1 MDDTDYINVTVQ
13 FCFPNINS
21 SCRKEVRT
29 GAVNTFLFIFLS
41 CVSVCT
47 VFLNLLVIISIS
59 HFKQLHTPTN
69 LLLLSLAVADLLVGL
84 VVMPVN
90 VIGFLDSCWY
100 LGKMGCTVHPLISFV
115 SLSASLC
122 SLIFIAVDRYIAIS
136 DPLLYS
142 TRVTVCKTSLLIVL
156 GWSLCLFYVCLG
168 LYFNDHLLQSQISTR
183 CYGECLIGLKK
194 SWVVIDLV
202 VSFMTPC
209 SVILVLYS
217 VIVSAARRQ
226 AKAFRAVVNPASQN
240 PGGRGSGSSETKA
253 AKKLGTVVLVYLAC
267 YVPFYICSLSAE
279 AVTSVSV
286 VWIIFG
292 WLQLS
297 NSALNPLLY
306 KGACPTMTGLTDQMD
321 DTDYINLTVQFCFPN
336 INSSCRKE
344 VRTGAVNTFLF
355 IFLSC
360 VSVCTVF
367 LNLLVIISISHFKQ
381 LHTPTNLLL
390 LSLAVADLLVGL
402 VVMPV
407 TVIGFLDSCWYL
419 GKMGC
424 TLYPLTS
431 FVSLSASLCSL
442 IFIAVDR
449 YIAISDPLL
458 YSTRVT
464 VCKTSLLIVLGWS
477 LCLFYAILIL
487 YFNDHLLQSQISTRC
502 YGECVVSLKKS
513 WVVIDL
519 VVSFMTPCSV
529 ILVLYSVIVS
539 AARRQAKAF
548 RAVVNPASQNPG
560 GRQLVRG
567 LQQESLSIKP
577 DQRQPLAQ

>member
-1 MDDTDYINVTVQ
+1 MDDTDYINV
-13 FCFPNINS
+13 
-21 SCRKEVRT
+21 
-29 GAVNTFLFIFLS
+29 
-41 CVSVCT
+41 
-47 VFLNLLVIISIS
+47 
-59 HFKQLHTPTN
+59 
-69 LLLLSLAVADLLVGL
+69 
-84 VVMPVN
+84 
-90 VIGFLDSCWY
+90 
-100 LGKMGCTVHPLISFV
+100 
-115 SLSASLC
+115 
-122 SLIFIAVDRYIAIS
+122 
-136 DPLLYS
+136 
-142 TRVTVCKTSLLIVL
+142 
-156 GWSLCLFYVCLG
+156 
-168 LYFNDHLLQSQISTR
+168 
-183 CYGECLIGLKK
+183 
-194 SWVVIDLV
+194 
-202 VSFMTPC
+202 
-209 SVILVLYS
+209 
-217 VIVSAARRQ
+217 
-226 AKAFRAVVNPASQN
+226 
-240 PGGRGSGSSETKA
+240 
-253 AKKLGTVVLVYLAC
+253 
-267 YVPFYICSLSAE
+267 
-279 AVTSVSV
+279 
-286 VWIIFG
+286 
-292 WLQLS
+292 
-297 NSALNPLLY
+297 
-306 KGACPTMTGLTDQMD
+306 
-321 DTDYINLTVQFCFPN
+321 TVQFCFPN

-424 TLYPLTS
+424 TLYPLIS
-431 FVSLSASLCSL
+431 FVSMSASLCSL

-477 LCLFYAILIL
+477 LCLFYVMLIL

-502 YGECVVSLKKS
+502 YGECVIGLKKS

-560 GRQLVRG
+560 AYSAYSENVLPDHLNVTPIPLPGPPKKTILLAIGQVFSMQPDKVTPPTLTYPRQASPVTNDESVTLGGTSQSYVSGRTCPQV
-567 LQQESLSIKP
+567 
-577 DQRQPLAQ
+577 

>member
-1 MDDTDYINVTVQ
+1 MAFYTRCLQDLPKVTINDVQHIVQASSTAPRSKREKGFKMYVSSYIDNKAAVSLCNLVFIAVDRYIAVCDPLLYYTRVTVCKTTVFIILGWSCSLFYVSMYLYWNGNFLQSRRSDRCYRECVLVIRYKGACPTMTGLTDQMDDTDYINVTVQ

-84 VVMPVN
+84 VVMPVT

-100 LGKMGCTVHPLISFV
+100 LGKMGCTLYPLISFV
-115 SLSASLC
+115 SMSASLC

-156 GWSLCLFYVCLG
+156 GWSLCLFYVMLI

-183 CYGECLIGLKK
+183 CYGECVIGLKK

-297 NSALNPLLY
+297 NSALNPLLENVL
-306 KGACPTMTGLTDQMD
+306 PDH
-321 DTDYINLTVQFCFPN
+321 LTV
-336 INSSCRKE
+336 
-344 VRTGAVNTFLF
+344 
-355 IFLSC
+355 
-360 VSVCTVF
+360 
-367 LNLLVIISISHFKQ
+367 
-381 LHTPTNLLL
+381 TPTPLPGPPKKAILLAIGQVFSMQPDKVTPPTL
-390 LSLAVADLLVGL
+390 TYPRQAS
-402 VVMPV
+402 PV
-407 TVIGFLDSCWYL
+407 TNDESVTL
-419 GKMGC
+419 GG
-424 TLYPLTS
+424 TS
-431 FVSLSASLCSL
+431 QSYVS
-442 IFIAVDR
+442 
-449 YIAISDPLL
+449 
-458 YSTRVT
+458 
-464 VCKTSLLIVLGWS
+464 
-477 LCLFYAILIL
+477 
-487 YFNDHLLQSQISTRC
+487 
-502 YGECVVSLKKS
+502 
-513 WVVIDL
+513 
-519 VVSFMTPCSV
+519 
-529 ILVLYSVIVS
+529 
-539 AARRQAKAF
+539 
-548 RAVVNPASQNPG
+548 
-560 GRQLVRG
+560 GRTCPQV
-567 LQQESLSIKP
+567 
-577 DQRQPLAQ
+577 

>member
-84 VVMPVN
+84 VVMP
-90 VIGFLDSCWY
+90 
-100 LGKMGCTVHPLISFV
+100 H
-115 SLSASLC
+115 LSVALS
-122 SLIFIAVDRYIAIS
+122 IHWVAVDRYIAIS

-297 NSALNPLLY
+297 NSALNPLLSAQEQCVELH
-306 KGACPTMTGLTDQMD
+306 GMGFHGRAAASQS
-321 DTDYINLTVQFCFPN
+321 YITKRSAERGMQWCKAP
-336 INSSCRKE
+336 
-344 VRTGAVNTFLF
+344 
-355 IFLSC
+355 
-360 VSVCTVF
+360 
-367 LNLLVIISISHFKQ
+367 
-381 LHTPTNLLL
+381 P
-390 LSLAVADLLVGL
+390 
-402 VVMPV
+402 
-407 TVIGFLDSCWYL
+407 LDSRAVE
-419 GKMGC
+419 
-424 TLYPLTS
+424 T
-431 FVSLSASLCSL
+431 CSL
-442 IFIAVDR
+442 
-449 YIAISDPLL
+449 
-458 YSTRVT
+458 
-464 VCKTSLLIVLGWS
+464 
-477 LCLFYAILIL
+477 
-487 YFNDHLLQSQISTRC
+487 
-502 YGECVVSLKKS
+502 E
-513 WVVIDL
+513 
-519 VVSFMTPCSV
+519 
-529 ILVLYSVIVS
+529 
-539 AARRQAKAF
+539 
-548 RAVVNPASQNPG
+548 
-560 GRQLVRG
+560 
-567 LQQESLSIKP
+567 
-577 DQRQPLAQ
+577 